1 MKKIILAI
9 LAITSVGIANAQTP
23 VSITGT
29 TYTQNFNSLDSVTS
43 VSSSNMPTGW
53 SIYEKGTSATSVD
66 QKYKAGT
73 GSLNAGDTYSFGLS
87 GNVDRALGS
96 VASSTNT
103 PSYGVLF
110 TNNSGATITSIN
122 VQFYVEQWRH
132 SKDTLVVL
140 VADSLGLD
148 YSTNATAIN
157 DSTASWLSSS
167 IFAVSPQNTFNTTA
181 GALNGNLSANRTL
194 VTGTIM
200 VTIPAGGSVAL
211 RFKDIRVSTPLGN
224 DGLAVD
230 DLSLTF
236 GTGIVNM
243 PILTST
249 TPIDNATGVAI
260 GNSSLT
266 ITFDKNITIGTGN
279 VYVNNL
285 TDATSVTI
293 PVSSTTVAGMVA
305 TIPNVTL
312 LPSKSYAIQYDSTCY
327 KNGSFNGVGIYNN
340 TSWNFQ
346 TLNPKPLISTKTPA
360 DNSTNVPL
368 STTSISLVFDKNI
381 TAGTGNIYVS
391 NLTDVTAQT
400 IAIGSCT
407 IVGANLNIPG
417 VNLLAGK
424 NYAVQYDSTAV
435 TANSYNAI
443 GIYDTTT
450 WNFST
455 IPAIAPPVN
464 SLNETFTG
472 CLAPALGSFTQTSEL
487 GNAQTWR
494 CSTFGHNDANAV
506 SMNGGITLADNTD
519 WLVSPTM
526 NVSAMANPMLSFWAK
541 KRFVG
546 TTTKEVLVSSNYTG
560 DVTTATWTPITITG
574 FAAIDT
580 NGWNA
585 FNNAS
590 LMAYKAAN
598 FHVAFKYT
606 ATAANPS
613 DELTIDDVTI
623 TDGPVS
629 TSSVQLENMNV
640 SVLGTAN
647 DGVLTIAI
655 DSKSTSNYAVRIIDV
670 LGNTIYNGAIQA
682 SIGKNK
688 YTIQLPAVANG
699 VYIMTIGNSTSRGSV
714 KFSKQ

>member
-29 TYTQNFNSLDSVTS
+29 TYTQNFNSLDTTS
-43 VSSSNMPTGW
+43 TPSSNLPAGW
-53 SIYEKGTSATSVD
+53 SIYEKGTSAAVD

-73 GSLNAGDTYSFGLS
+73 GSSNAGDTYSFGLL

-96 VASSTNT
+96 LCSSTNK
-103 PSYGVLF
+103 PRFGVGF
-110 TNNSGATITSIN
+110 TNNTGSTITSLAIS
-122 VQFYVEQWRH
+122 YTGEQWR
-132 SKDTLVVL
+132 SGDIASVS
-140 VADSLGLD
+140 DSLILE
-148 YSTNATAIN
+148 YSTTATAIN
-157 DSTASWLSSS
+157 DTVSSWSQNYALMFNSVITNLSNTALD
-167 IFAVSPQNTFNTTA
+167 
-181 GALNGNLSANRTL
+181 GNLPANRMAKN
-194 VTGTIM
+194 GTIN
-200 VTIPAGGSVAL
+200 VTIPNGATIFLRWDDISIAGS
-211 RFKDIRVSTPLGN
+211 D
-224 DGLAVD
+224 DCLAID
-230 DLSLTF
+230 DLNITF
-236 GTGIVNM
+236 GTAVVAQPLM
-243 PILTST
+243 VST

-312 LPSKSYAIQYDSTCY
+312 LANKSYAVQYDSTCY
-327 KNGSFNGVGIYNN
+327 KNGTINGFGIYNN
-340 TSWNFQ
+340 IAWNFQ

-541 KRFVG
+541 KRFAG

-560 DVTTATWTPITITG
+560 DVTTATWTPIAITG

-590 LMAYKAAN
+590 LMAYKSAN

>member
-1 MKKIILAI
+1 MKKIILEI
-9 LAITSVGIANAQTP
+9 LAITSVGIANAQIPFILSGTSYAQNFDGIAGGLP
-23 VSITGT
+23 QGWRVDSLTNKNAGLGNNAITRFSATAISWAGSTSRGFKNLASGT
-29 TYTQNFNSLDSVTS
+29 TL
-43 VSSSNMPTGW
+43 
-53 SIYEKGTSATSVD
+53 TSAATTAD
-66 QKYKAGT
+66 Q
-73 GSLNAGDTYSFGLS
+73 NAST
-87 GNVDRALGS
+87 DRALGIRQVSASGWDKKDSLVS
-96 VASSTNT
+96 VSFNVANTTGLANFNLQFNIMSLHTGAKRYHKWIVQYGFGTTPTSFTTVSTTPTTLTIDSNFTNT
-103 PSYGVLF
+103 
-110 TNNSGATITSIN
+110 
-122 VQFYVEQWRH
+122 
-132 SKDTLVVL
+132 
-140 VADSLGLD
+140 
-148 YSTNATAIN
+148 
-157 DSTASWLSSS
+157 
-167 IFAVSPQNTFNTTA
+167 AVSVNFGTALDNQNQPVWIRIMPSDTTM
-181 GALNGNLSANRTL
+181 GSGTRPLIGIDNYNLSWT
-194 VTGTIM
+194 
-200 VTIPAGGSVAL
+200 
-211 RFKDIRVSTPLGN
+211 
-224 DGLAVD
+224 GLAVNNTPQ
-230 DLSLTF
+230 LTALNPSNNAINVPVSTTSLT
-236 GTGIVNM
+236 
-243 PILTST
+243 
-249 TPIDNATGVAI
+249 A
-260 GNSSLT
+260 
-266 ITFDKNITIGTGN
+266 TFDKNITIGTGN
-279 VYVNNL
+279 VTVYNL
-285 TDATSVTI
+285 TDASNQVI
-293 PVSSTTVAGMVA
+293 AAGA
-305 TIPNVTL
+305 CNVTGM
-312 LPSKSYAIQYDSTCY
+312 T
-327 KNGSFNGVGIYNN
+327 
-340 TSWNFQ
+340 
-346 TLNPKPLISTKTPA
+346 
-360 DNSTNVPL
+360 
-368 STTSISLVFDKNI
+368 
-381 TAGTGNIYVS
+381 
-391 NLTDVTAQT
+391 VT
-400 IAIGSCT
+400 
-407 IVGANLNIPG
+407 IPG

-424 NYAVQYDSTAV
+424 TYAVQYDSTCFKWTTYSGV
-435 TANSYNAI
+435 
-443 GIYDTTT
+443 GIYNNST
-450 WNFST
+450 WTFST
-455 IPAIAPPVN
+455 VAPIAPPVN

-541 KRFVG
+541 KRFAG

>member
-9 LAITSVGIANAQTP
+9 LAITSVGIANAQTS

-29 TYTQNFNSLDSVTS
+29 TYTQNFNSLDTTS
-43 VSSSNMPTGW
+43 TPSSNLPAGW
-53 SIYEKGTSATSVD
+53 KIYEYGTGAAVD
-66 QKYKAGT
+66 QMYKGNT
-73 GSLNAGDTYSFGLS
+73 GSSNSGETYSYGS
-87 GNVDRALGS
+87 VGSTDRALGS
-96 VASSTNT
+96 IASLTGNR
-103 PSYGVLF
+103 PHYGVIF
-110 TNNSGATITSIN
+110 TNNTGAAITSIN
-122 VQFYVEQWRH
+122 IQYMLEQWRH
-132 SKDTLVVL
+132 ASDTL
-140 VADSLGLD
+140 AISDSLILEF
-148 YSTNATAIN
+148 STTAIAIN
-157 DSTASWLSSS
+157 DTNASWQTSS
-167 IFAVSPQNTFNTTA
+167 IVATSPKNFVNTTNTI
-181 GALNGNLSANRTL
+181 LDGNLTANRNS
-194 VTGTIM
+194 VSGTIT
-200 VTIPAGGSVAL
+200 VNIPNGSNIAL
-211 RFKDIRVSTPLGN
+211 RFKDVKVSGSN
-224 DGLAVD
+224 DGLGVD
-230 DLSLTF
+230 DLNITF
-236 GTGIVNM
+236 GTGIVNI

-249 TPIDNATGVAI
+249 NPIDNATGVAI

-494 CSTFGHNDANAV
+494 CSTYGHNDANAV

-541 KRFVG
+541 KRFAG